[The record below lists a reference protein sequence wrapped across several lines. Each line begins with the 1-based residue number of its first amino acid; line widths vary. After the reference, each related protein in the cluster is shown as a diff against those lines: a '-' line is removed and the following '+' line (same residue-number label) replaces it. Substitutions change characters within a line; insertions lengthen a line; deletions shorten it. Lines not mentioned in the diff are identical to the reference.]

1 MNNGQYYRSAELV
14 DLIHKNFSG
23 FHAGY
28 RGVHASGRY
37 YAAIFKA
44 SGEAGKL
51 SRAAQFPRGTS
62 FRVGLLFERPVG
74 LSLPSG
80 QYDLDGGEIPS

>member
-1 MNNGQYYRSAELV
+1 MNNGQYYRSEELV

-44 SGEAGKL
+44 SGEAAKL
-51 SRAAQFPRGTS
+51 SRAAHFQGHPFPRRS
-62 FRVGLLFERPVG
+62 VIRMLRRA
-74 LSLPSG
+74 
-80 QYDLDGGEIPS
+80 IPSVRPIQPRCR